1 MKFTDSNEDVKK
13 EKKQTKKKMKL
24 EPKSSRSRLMQICDS
39 SSDEED
45 ATNGKDSQDV
55 PMDTEEEVVVKKE
68 KENKTP
74 SPEKSA
80 SSNADGSSSGKRR
93 AKVKK
98 MVTRTYE
105 DEDGFIS
112 KFIYKSQIFARICI
126 IYCHLHIF
134 VDTVHETEEVSCSE
148 EEPEAPPPPKKAA
161 SSTNKSSSSST
172 ATKKKISPPVG
183 KKQGSIL
190 SFFGKK

>member
-1 MKFTDSNEDVKK
+1 
-13 EKKQTKKKMKL
+13 
-24 EPKSSRSRLMQICDS
+24 MQICDS
-39 SSDEED
+39 SSDEDEAPAAKDDKMECD
-45 ATNGKDSQDV
+45 ADET
-55 PMDTEEEVVVKKE
+55 VVKKE

-74 SPEKSA
+74 SPEKIDSNKSA
-80 SSNADGSSSGKRR
+80 ANGGRKRR

-112 KFIYKSQIFARICI
+112 KCQCPLFVSECFFNFLY
-126 IYCHLHIF
+126 LHS
-134 VDTVHETEEVSCSE
+134 DTVHETEEVSCSE
-148 EEPEAPPPPKKAA
+148 EEPEVIEPPPKKITPAPAATAA
-161 SSTNKSSSSST
+161 S
-172 ATKKKISPPVG
+172 KKKISPPAG